1 MEEMA
6 EIDTEKEHTHL
17 SKCTE
22 GQDERERDK
31 SHTQSHARPHIRI
44 KRTSP
49 HMETYLHK

>member
-22 GQDERERDK
+22 GQDERERETN
-31 SHTQSHARPHIRI
+31 HTHNHMLGHIY
-44 KRTSP
+44 
-49 HMETYLHK
+49 E